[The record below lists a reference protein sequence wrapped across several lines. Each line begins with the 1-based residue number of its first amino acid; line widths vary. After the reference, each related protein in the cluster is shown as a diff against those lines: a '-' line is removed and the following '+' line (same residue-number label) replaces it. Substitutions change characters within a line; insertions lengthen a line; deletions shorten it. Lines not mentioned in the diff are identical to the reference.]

1 MSSRQTLRLPDTQH
15 RPAAETQTPHTPSS
29 AVSGT
34 TRLRPSEEVTTM
46 AQHVRRILSILA
58 ARRIDS
64 ERIDALRDAVQR
76 EIGLSRPIL

>member
-1 MSSRQTLRLPDTQH
+1 MPSYQTVRLPAATPEAT
-15 RPAAETQTPHTPSS
+15 PATSS
-29 AVSGT
+29 ATPQT
-34 TRLRPSEEVTTM
+34 TPQRSPLPSPSEEVTTM